1 MALGQRS
8 DFAPAVRLIRTPQQV
23 KGDRLDQ
30 GETGNPP
37 GEAPRGVERNRAAIG
52 VSDQMYWSAGDIQQG
67 LNDSELS
74 VRCERH
80 IARPGRVVPVTEQ
93 VRDEDMIVP

>member
-37 GEAPRGVERNRAAIG
+37 AEAPRGAQGDRATIG
-52 VSDQMYWSAGDIQQG
+52 VSNQMYRSAGNIQQS
-67 LNDSELS
+67 LKDSELS

-80 IARPGRVVPVTEQ
+80 IARPGCAAPIAEQ
-93 VRDEDMIVP
+93 VGSEDT